1 MNWFTWF
8 ILNGLS
14 LYIVSFFMSIM
25 GENSKLIVHHVGCDK
40 NYSKS
45 SKKEVWVSFILKF
58 ILCNPSDNH
67 PQEDLAMSGY
77 RPNMKYKILII
88 RFSIFLATY

>member
-1 MNWFTWF
+1 
-8 ILNGLS
+8 
-14 LYIVSFFMSIM
+14 M